1 MDGYKKSLAGSDLVG
16 ALSADY
22 ELAINLLENQDL
34 YDFNMLVV
42 PGTIASETSH
52 SGIIEQAI
60 NMVETRGDAIYIA
73 DMFAETVDNPG
84 NPDADSIQGFDSSY
98 AAAY

>member
-1 MDGYKKSLAGSDLVG
+1 MNGYKKSLAGSDLVG

-22 ELAINLLENQDL
+22 EIAINLLENQDL
-34 YDFNMLVV
+34 YDFNMLIV
-42 PGTIASETSH
+42 PGTIAAQSAH

-73 DMFAETVDNPG
+73 DMFAQTVDNPAA
-84 NPDADSIQGFDSSY
+84 PDNDSIQGFNSSY
-98 AAAY
+98 AATY